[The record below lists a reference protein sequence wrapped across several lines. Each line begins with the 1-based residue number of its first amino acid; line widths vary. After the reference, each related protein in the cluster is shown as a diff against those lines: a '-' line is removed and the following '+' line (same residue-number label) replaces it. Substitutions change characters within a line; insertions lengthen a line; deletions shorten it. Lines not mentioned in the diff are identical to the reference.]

1 MEMIISRINRVLSQ
15 DKWTESDI
23 YNVMTNLRQL
33 LESENLKDKYQILNL
48 YCNWT
53 LHVSLKQSVAA
64 YRMLERISDALINYG
79 VGLYEEGHFSDA
91 VIEGIALHKLLEEIV
106 DIGVKYEI
114 PSAEKFKDVD
124 KAYLFIGELLIVLL
138 GKPLIIDDD
147 SLRSNRKLNKIAYN
161 IYKKSI
167 NQTGDPERYI
177 VIGFSF
183 VFFENKIFWRLMT
196 KYSMKNKINMVG
208 KLILVDQK
216 EIDRVKLMRENNK
229 S

>member
-1 MEMIISRINRVLSQ
+1 MIISRINRVLSQ

-23 YNVMTNLRQL
+23 YNAMTNLRQL
-33 LESENLKDKYQILNL
+33 LESENIKDKYQILNL

-79 VGLYEEGHFSDA
+79 VGVYEEGHFSDA

-106 DIGVKYEI
+106 DIGVRYEI
-114 PSAEKFKDVD
+114 HSAEKFKDVD
-124 KAYLFIGELLIVLL
+124 KAYLFVGELLIVLL

-147 SLRSNRKLNKIAYN
+147 SLRGNKKLNKIAYN
-161 IYKKSI
+161 IYHKSL

-183 VFFENKIFWRLMT
+183 IFHENKIFWRLMT
-196 KYSMKNKINMVG
+196 KYSMRNNINLIG

-216 EIDRVKLMRENNK
+216 EIDKAKMMRRGNNPTI
-229 S
+229 